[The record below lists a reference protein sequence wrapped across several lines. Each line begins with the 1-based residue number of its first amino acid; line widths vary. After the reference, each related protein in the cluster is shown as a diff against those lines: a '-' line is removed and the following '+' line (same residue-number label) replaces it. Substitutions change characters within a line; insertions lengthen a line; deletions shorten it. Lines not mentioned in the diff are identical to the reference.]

1 VPGGAAGAP
10 AVGFSP
16 TVRALVD
23 QTHGQYT
30 PIYTAASYQ
39 VALEQIASR
48 MATEIMIEY
57 LVPPQSKANDVKLG
71 VRIPGARVRGFGVAP
86 R

>member
-1 VPGGAAGAP
+1 
-10 AVGFSP
+10 
-16 TVRALVD
+16 VRALVE

-30 PIYTAASYQ
+30 PIYTAASYRA
-39 VALEQIASR
+39 ALDQIADR

-57 LVPPQSKANDVKLG
+57 IVPPQSKAADVTIG

>member
-1 VPGGAAGAP
+1 
-10 AVGFSP
+10 
-16 TVRALVD
+16 
-23 QTHGQYT
+23 
-30 PIYTAASYQ
+30 
-39 VALEQIASR
+39 

-57 LVPPQSKANDVKLG
+57 LVPPQSKASDVKIG